1 MRKKLFEGV
10 CTALV
15 TPFDGNDINYHML
28 ETLLERQISAGVS
41 AIVLSGTTG
50 ESPTLTKREKLE
62 LFHRGKEILKD
73 KALMIAGT
81 GSNCTSQAVDLSVEA
96 EDLGADAL
104 LVVTPYY
111 NKATPD
117 GLIAHYTAIA
127 DRVHIPLLIYNV
139 PSRTGVDVPVSVYR
153 QLSRHPNIC
162 GVKEASGN
170 LAKIARIRNECG
182 QDFGIWSGNDDTAVA
197 TVALGGSG
205 IISVLSNLYPELTV
219 KMVSSALSGDF
230 ETAAKLQCGL
240 MPLIDAL
247 FSAVNPIPIKAA
259 LSMLGYEV
267 GPCRLPLTGLDQEKT
282 ALLQGLLA
290 EQEE

>member
-15 TPFDGNDINYHML
+15 TPFEGDSINYHML
-28 ETLLERQISAGVS
+28 EALLERQISAGVS

-50 ESPTLTKREKLE
+50 ESPTLTKQEKLE
-62 LFHRGKEILKD
+62 LFQRGREILKD
-73 KALMIAGT
+73 RALLIAGT
-81 GSNCTSQAVDLSVEA
+81 GSNCTSQAVDLSMEA

-111 NKATPD
+111 NRATPE

-127 DRVHIPLLIYNV
+127 DRVHIPVLIYNV

-153 QLSRHPNIC
+153 QLSQHPNIC

-197 TVALGGSG
+197 TMALGGSG
-205 IISVLSNLYPELTV
+205 VISVLSNLYPKTTV
-219 KMVSSALSGDF
+219 KMASSALSGDF
-230 ETAAKLQCGL
+230 KTAAALQCRL

-259 LSMLGYEV
+259 LSMLGLEV
-267 GPCRLPLTGLDQEKT
+267 GPCRLPLTGLDREKT
-282 ALLQGLLA
+282 RLLQQLLA